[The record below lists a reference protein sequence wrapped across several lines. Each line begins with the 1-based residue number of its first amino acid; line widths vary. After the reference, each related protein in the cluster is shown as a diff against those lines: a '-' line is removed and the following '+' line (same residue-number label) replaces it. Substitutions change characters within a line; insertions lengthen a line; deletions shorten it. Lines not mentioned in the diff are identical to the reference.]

1 MAGVKKEAEMQQY
14 ELEAWLG
21 PALAG
26 MTPDQIAAMS
36 RYADMIEDRYDDDAL
51 RGLAAGGALLIVL
64 AGSTLEQL
72 GEALARARQ
81 EEREAM
87 AMLTGALIAS
97 AETDSESSLARR
109 AGVTRV
115 TVRRALGK

>member
-1 MAGVKKEAEMQQY
+1 MQRY

-21 PALAG
+21 PAFVE
-26 MTPDQIAAMS
+26 MTPAQVSAMV
-36 RYADMIEDRYDDDAL
+36 RYADMIEDRYDDEAL
-51 RGLAAGGALLIVL
+51 RSAVARGALLIIL
-64 AGSTLEQL
+64 ADSTLEQI

-87 AMLTGALIAS
+87 AILTGALIAS
-97 AETDSESSLARR
+97 ADTDSESSLARR

-115 TVRRALGK
+115 TVRKALGK

>member
-1 MAGVKKEAEMQQY
+1 MQRY

-26 MTPDQIAAMS
+26 MTPDQVGAMV
-36 RYADMIEDRYDDDAL
+36 RYADMIEARYDDDAL
-51 RGLAAGGALLIVL
+51 RGVAAGGALLIVL
-64 AGSTLEQL
+64 SDSTLEQL

-81 EEREAM
+81 DEREAM
-87 AMLTGALIAS
+87 AVLTGALIAS
-97 AETDSESSLARR
+97 ADTDSESSLARR

-115 TVRRALGK
+115 TVRKALGK